1 MLATRGRLRRMVF
14 DRWLANLGWLL
25 AACHGA
31 DVPRGACAGIEPSVA
46 AGRRADRG
54 TDRGTDR
61 GIDRGIDRAAPG
73 PWPVGVKT
81 IDLEGT
87 MVEVWYPATPG
98 SERGHP
104 HARYDL
110 RDAMPRAEAAK
121 IPDADNA
128 WLECACTRDLP
139 VDDTHGRYPAIVF
152 LHGAASFRAQSA
164 SLATHWASRGFVVLA
179 PEMPGIGLAAV
190 MGGPK
195 ELPLLV
201 PSKLV
206 ALIEHVPPHD
216 PLAFVRG
223 RLGDRLAIVG
233 HSLGAL
239 LANAVEDQA
248 AVAVRIALAG
258 AAPNDGRADTLIM
271 VGDHDRIAGG
281 TATDP
286 AIVAAHGWR
295 VVVHRAGHLAF
306 SDLCGVGADRGGSVA
321 IARAHGVEVPELVAQ
336 LANDGCGSDDAPF
349 ATTAPVIRA
358 ATAAVLEQTLRCAHD
373 AAAEL
378 HALATRYDVEVLE
391 PSPPVGRPAR

>member
-1 MLATRGRLRRMVF
+1 MF
-14 DRWLANLGWLL
+14 DRTLVGVLCVLGG
-25 AACHGA
+25 CRGA
-31 DVPRGACAGIEPSVA
+31 DVAGGACSGIEPAV
-46 AGRRADRG
+46 GL
-54 TDRGTDR
+54 
-61 GIDRGIDRAAPG
+61 DRAAPG
-73 PWPVGVKT
+73 PWPVGVTT

-87 MVEVWYPATPG
+87 TVEVWYPAKPG

-110 RDAMPRAEAAK
+110 RDAMPRIEAAK

-128 WLECACTRDLP
+128 WLECSCTRELP
-139 VDDTHGRYPAIVF
+139 VDDTHGHYPAIVF

-164 SLATHWASRGFVVLA
+164 FLATHWASRGFVVLA

-206 ALIEHVPPHD
+206 RLIEHAPPHD
-216 PLAFVRG
+216 PLAFIRA

-239 LANAVEDQA
+239 LANSVEDQA

-258 AAPNDGRADTLIM
+258 SAPNPGHADVLTM

-281 TATDP
+281 SAGGRR
-286 AIVAAHGWR
+286 IVL
-295 VVVHRAGHLAF
+295 HRAGHLAF
-306 SDLCGVGADRGGSVA
+306 TDLCGVGADHGGSVA

-336 LANDGCGSDDAPF
+336 LALDGCGSDDAPF
-349 ATTAPVIRA
+349 AVTAPAIRA
-358 ATAAVLEQTLRCAHD
+358 ATTAVLERALRCD
-373 AAAEL
+373 RSAATDLGEL
-378 HALATRYDVEVLE
+378 ARHYDLDLLE
-391 PSPPVGRPAR
+391 SSAPP